1 MAIGPDD
8 LRQKARELL
17 GQPGGAPGMEPLAE
31 LFKYI
36 GENYDRLTPK
46 AKALADGVW
55 EAMKPE
61 FESILAALPDAP
73 ESRQLRRLYAR
84 LEGDHWDAVGLIGG
98 LEAPPSRK
106 HPIIDAAKPLFTR
119 HLQTYLDLLWDA
131 AQYSDEGARLIQ
143 MLLFAL
149 SADELLSAF
158 HLAQRGYAS
167 QALSHV
173 RTVFEALDL
182 IELFKRSPELVND
195 WAALDPRR
203 AWDEFRPGAVRRK
216 LGEESHD
223 PIYSFLSEHGPHV
236 TWRMIRNRAA
246 VRAKESGGDERTMML
261 WVGGTPLVHTIVFS
275 IESCLQA
282 LVACVIKVAAVF
294 GDLLHR
300 EEALAA
306 IRAVSEEYSQF
317 ILDHFAG
324 WAREVG
330 LDPTELERFIREE
343 IPSRLDKAMRGTSP
357 ADGGS
362 QAC

>member
-1 MAIGPDD
+1 MSIGPDD
-8 LRQKARELL
+8 LRRKARELL
-17 GQPGGAPGMEPLAE
+17 GQSGDAPGMEPLAE

-36 GENYDRLTPK
+36 GENYGRLTPE
-46 AKALADGVW
+46 AKVLAGRGW

-61 FESILAALPDAP
+61 LQAILAALPDVP
-73 ESRQLRRLYAR
+73 EARQLKRLYAR
-84 LEGDHWDAVGLIGG
+84 LEGDHWDAAGLMGG

-106 HPIIDAAKPLFTR
+106 HPIIDAAKPLFTK
-119 HLQTYLDLLWDA
+119 HLQAYLDLLWDA
-131 AQYSDEGARLIQ
+131 AQHTHQGARMIQ
-143 MLLFAL
+143 MLLFAF

-182 IELFKRSPELVND
+182 IELFKRSPELVDD

-216 LGEESHD
+216 LGEESND

-246 VRAKESGGDERTMML
+246 VRVKESGTDERTMML

-294 GDLLHR
+294 GYLLHKG
-300 EEALAA
+300 EALAA

-317 ILDHFAG
+317 ILDYFAA

-330 LDPTELERFIREE
+330 LDPTELERFIHEE
-343 IPSRLDKAMRGTSP
+343 IPSRLDQAMHGVEGEANP
-357 ADGGS
+357 
-362 QAC
+362 